1 MEDRKKLCA
10 TLQNCIYPL
19 KVEDMTTKLVNNYI
33 GEEASENMNVTE
45 SVKIGSQQMTEFH
58 KSLPEGFHER
68 LSLKVITISARNKTK
83 KN

>member
-1 MEDRKKLCA
+1 
-10 TLQNCIYPL
+10 
-19 KVEDMTTKLVNNYI
+19 MTTKLVNNYI

-45 SVKIGSQQMTEFH
+45 AVKIGSQQMTEFH